1 MNFYLRI
8 LTVTAFLSFG
18 LLLSPPAAAANTWC
32 GYEVA
37 TLKEVQGG
45 VDAYLAPTK
54 TWQPAYVNLGFCFG
68 DMLKTRKDG
77 RALITMPNETYIR
90 VRPNSRMRLIEKHQ
104 SKPGMVG
111 LIEGFLYFI
120 SRTPYEVDVDTPF
133 VNAVVRGTEFS
144 VEVTD
149 TESRI
154 TVLEGEVLARNE
166 LGQVS
171 VGSNQ
176 MAVARKGQAPQLKLN
191 VDPDDA
197 VQWTLHYPTV
207 FSTDPAHYRA
217 SPAAA
222 AIAEALG
229 QYRAGRASEALETL
243 EQVPEASRDKLYLE
257 LQSGLYLSVGRVEEA
272 RAALLQAHK
281 TAPDDADIE
290 AQLAIIEVARNRKE
304 QALHFAAAAVRADAS
319 SAAAHRANS
328 YAHQAH
334 FDLDNAA
341 AARKVTELA
350 PQDTSGWA
358 RLAELELAQGH
369 RREARAAAAKAAAIA
384 PQRAD
389 VLTVQGFLRLDE
401 GDQEGARKAFEQA
414 VAADSSDPLARFGL
428 GLARINGGELDAGT
442 ADLSEAAGLDTRSSL
457 IRSYLGK
464 AYFEQKRGRF
474 AETQFDLAKRFDPKD
489 PTPWFYGAIAK
500 HTVNRPVEALADMQQ
515 AIALNGNRAVYR
527 SRQLLDSDLA
537 ARGAAIG
544 RIYNEL
550 GFGPRAAVEA
560 WQSLADDPSDYTAH
574 RLLSDSLAAM
584 PRTDLART
592 SELLQSQLLQPLNI
606 TPIQPRLAES
616 NLFLVGNMGPS
627 ALSLN
632 EFNPL
637 FNRNRFTTLIS
648 GQVGSNDTYADELV
662 HAGLYKNWSYS
673 LGQFH
678 YQTAGYKRNDDID
691 ANVYNA
697 FVQGRITPDFSV
709 QGEYR
714 HRDVEHG
721 YLNSSFFPFPAG
733 IREFLQPILDNTRQ
747 QTHTDTYRLGFNWA
761 PTAHSKLLGS
771 YIHLEQSA
779 PVKINPYFLNLPGS
793 PPIPVEAYHGNFFA
807 RGNSGEVQHLYSRD
821 RFKSVLGGG
830 FSQIDTNVNA
840 NVAGE
845 SSRQQQGNG
854 YLYTDI
860 SFPASVK
867 WTLGGSFDVADDR
880 IQSRI
885 ARAFNPKGGVMWQ
898 ITPDTLLRAAAFR
911 TMRRFMLSGQTLEP
925 TQVAGFNQ
933 FYDDLN
939 QTRATRYGIGL
950 DQRIAKTLVGGVE
963 LSERKL
969 DEPTGS
975 SYLHHRE
982 TQYRG
987 YLLWTPHPRWSATL
1001 EYYREDYTNLDLERL
1016 GGGPNSTWTQYIP
1029 VTLAYFDPSGFFA
1042 RFKATHYRQEVANA
1056 AGDLER
1062 DYAGFLDLGLGYRL
1076 PQRLGIFEVQLQNL
1090 LDQHYRYEGLGNRIA
1105 SENLSGGVPPYLP
1118 FPPEFTVSARLT
1130 LAF

>member
-1 MNFYLRI
+1 
-8 LTVTAFLSFG
+8 
-18 LLLSPPAAAANTWC
+18 
-32 GYEVA
+32 
-37 TLKEVQGG
+37 KETQGG
-45 VDAYLAPTK
+45 VDAYLAPSK
-54 TWQPAYVNLGFCFG
+54 TWRPAYVNLGFCFG
-68 DMLKTRKDG
+68 DMLQTGPDG
-77 RALITMPNETYIR
+77 RALLAMPNETFIR
-90 VRPNSRMRLIEKHQ
+90 VRPNSKMRLIESPQ
-104 SKPGMVG
+104 SKPGFIG
-111 LIEGFLYFI
+111 LLEGFLYFI
-120 SRTPYEVDVDTPF
+120 SRTPYEVDVNTPF
-133 VNAVVRGTEFS
+133 VNAVVKGTEFS

-149 TESRI
+149 TEARI
-154 TVLEGEVLARNE
+154 TVVEGEVLARNE
-166 LGQVS
+166 HGQVS
-171 VGSNQ
+171 VGNNQ

-191 VDPDDA
+191 VNPDDA
-197 VQWTLHYPTV
+197 VQWTLHFPPV
-207 FSTDPAHYRA
+207 FSTDPGQYRSSLA
-217 SPAAA
+217 APALT
-222 AIAEALG
+222 EALG
-229 QYRAGRASEALETL
+229 QYREGHVNQALATL
-243 EQVPEASRDKLYLE
+243 EGVPQESRDRPYLQ
-257 LQSGLYLSVGRVEEA
+257 LRSGLLLSVGRVEEA
-272 RAALLQAHK
+272 RTALLEAHK

-290 AQLAIIEVARNRKE
+290 AQLAVMEVARKRKE
-304 QALHFAAAAVRADAS
+304 QALQFAAAAVRADPAS
-319 SAAAHRANS
+319 PAARKAAS
-328 YAHQAH
+328 YAYQAR
-334 FDLDNAA
+334 FNLDKAAA
-341 AARKVTELA
+341 AARKVTELT
-350 PQDTSGWA
+350 PQDATGWA
-358 RLAELELAQGH
+358 RLAELELARGH
-369 RREARAAAAKAAAIA
+369 RQEARKAAAKAAALA
-384 PQRAD
+384 PERAD
-389 VLTVQGFLRLDE
+389 VLTVQGFLLLDE
-401 GDQEGARKAFEQA
+401 GDPDAARATFQKA

-489 PTPWFYGAIAK
+489 PTPWFYGAIHN

-515 AIALNGNRAVYR
+515 AIKLNGNRAVYR
-527 SRQLLDSDLA
+527 SKQLLDSDLA

-560 WQSLADDPSDYTAH
+560 WQSLADDPGDYTAH
-574 RLLSDSLAAM
+574 RLLSDSLSSI

-592 SELLQSQLLQPLNI
+592 SELLQSQLLQSLNI

-616 NLFLVGNMGPS
+616 NLFLVGNLGPS

-662 HAGLYKNWSYS
+662 HAGLYKNLSYS

-678 YQTAGYKRNDDID
+678 YQTAGYKKNDDID

-721 YLNSSFFPFPAG
+721 YLNSSFFPIPEAY
-733 IREFLQPILDNTRQ
+733 RDSLQAVLDNTRQ

-761 PTAHSKLLGS
+761 PTEHSKLLGS

-779 PVKINPYFLNLPGS
+779 PVKVNPYFLNLPGS
-793 PPIPVEAYHGNFFA
+793 PPIPVEAYHGTFFA
-807 RGNSGEVQHLYSRD
+807 RGDSGEVQHLYSTD
-821 RFKSVLGGG
+821 RFKSILGGG
-830 FSQIDTNVNA
+830 FSQVDANVNA

-845 SSRQQQGNG
+845 STRQQQGNG

-860 SFPASVK
+860 GFPASVK

-880 IQSRI
+880 IQPKI

-933 FYDDLN
+933 FYDDRN
-939 QTRATRYGIGL
+939 QSRATRFGLGL
-950 DQRIAKTLVGGVE
+950 DQRFANTLTGGIE

-969 DEPTGS
+969 EVPYGDVYG
-975 SYLHHRE
+975 HWRE

-987 YLLWTPHPRWSATL
+987 YLLWTLHPRWSATL
-1001 EYYREDYTNLDLERL
+1001 EYYREDFTNLDLA
-1016 GGGPNSTWTQYIP
+1016 NTSDVNNTWTQYIP

-1056 AGDLER
+1056 AGDQSR
-1062 DYAGFLDLGLGYRL
+1062 DYAEFLALGLGYRL
-1076 PQRLGIFEVQLQNL
+1076 PQRLGLFELQFQNL
-1090 LDQHYRYEGLGNRIA
+1090 LDQHYRYEGLGNRVA